1 LTYSFIVELSC
12 PVHGRE
18 RYKIKL
24 IRKYNVPRNIIMPQF
39 RRRPTPGELS
49 SLVIGKSVSEREI
62 ESYIID
68 YLHNTGLWT
77 TVLAMRFLR

>member
-1 LTYSFIVELSC
+1 MTQACIVELSC
-12 PVHGRE
+12 PVHGLE

-49 SLVIGKSVSEREI
+49 SLVIGKGVSDKEVER
-62 ESYIID
+62 YIID
-68 YLHNTGLWT
+68 YLHNAGLWNA
-77 TVLAMRFLR
+77 VLAMRFLR